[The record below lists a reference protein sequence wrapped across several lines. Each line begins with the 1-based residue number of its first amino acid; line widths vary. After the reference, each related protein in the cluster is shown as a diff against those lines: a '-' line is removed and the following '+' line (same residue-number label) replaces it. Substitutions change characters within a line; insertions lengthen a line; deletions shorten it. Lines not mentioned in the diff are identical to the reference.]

1 MTRAAF
7 HKHEAGSGLETL
19 YFSNRI
25 RIINATIFRHSPLC
39 YCWKPTPQPRF
50 RLLQCDSCLLLMVQC
65 KSGAR
70 SVIVCHKLSQ
80 RASDCI
86 SCSLF
91 QDDRSIFFHTTWT
104 RMPSLEQRKAQ
115 NRAAQRKFRENKKRQ
130 ERQLAVKNEELML
143 EISKLKARLEFEAA
157 IDKPSHQVGLESR
170 DPDPVPQILGW
181 SNTYRIIHY
190 LLCRT

>member
-1 MTRAAF
+1 
-7 HKHEAGSGLETL
+7 
-19 YFSNRI
+19 
-25 RIINATIFRHSPLC
+25 
-39 YCWKPTPQPRF
+39 
-50 RLLQCDSCLLLMVQC
+50 
-65 KSGAR
+65 
-70 SVIVCHKLSQ
+70 
-80 RASDCI
+80 
-86 SCSLF
+86 
-91 QDDRSIFFHTTWT
+91 
-104 RMPSLEQRKAQ
+104 MPSLEQRKAQ

-190 LLCRT
+190 LLWRT